1 MAQMKLTLNGLFQ
14 YDNSLFDNLEL
25 PSELTKDTCIQ
36 VILEKCGEFPLLY
49 PDFDYMKYAIGV
61 FSKKWEWTLNKWA
74 KAINIE
80 YDPLYNFD
88 RHEIYTDTSKT
99 KAESNTNATSLNE
112 VSAFND
118 IDSATP
124 NMKPTSKATSEAG
137 GTNKG
142 EGTNTHEGRLYGNI
156 GVTTSQQ
163 MLQSELDLG
172 YWNIYNEIANLFSTE
187 YCIRIY

>member
-1 MAQMKLTLNGLFQ
+1 MAQMKLTLNGLYQF
-14 YDNSLFDNLEL
+14 DNSLFDNLEL

-49 PDFDYMKYAIGV
+49 PDFDYMKYAIGL

-118 IDSATP
+118 IDSANP

-137 GTNKG
+137 GTNQG

-163 MLQSELDLG
+163 MLQSELNLG

>member
-1 MAQMKLTLNGLFQ
+1 MAQMKLTLNGLYQF
-14 YDNSLFDNLEL
+14 DNSLFDNLEL

-49 PDFDYMKYAIGV
+49 PDFEYMKYAIGV

-74 KAINIE
+74 KAINIK

-99 KAESNTNATSLNE
+99 KAQSNTNATSLNE

-137 GTNKG
+137 GTNQG

>member
-14 YDNSLFDNLEL
+14 FDNSLFDNLEL
-25 PSELTKDTCIQ
+25 PSELEKDTCIQ

-74 KAINIE
+74 TAINIE

-118 IDSATP
+118 IDSITP

>member
-1 MAQMKLTLNGLFQ
+1 MAQMKLTLNGLFH

-99 KAESNTNATSLNE
+99 KAESTTKATSLNE

-137 GTNKG
+137 GTNQG
-142 EGTNTHEGRLYGNI
+142 EGNNTHEGRLYGNI

>member
-14 YDNSLFDNLEL
+14 FDNSLFDNLEL

-137 GTNKG
+137 GTNQG

-163 MLQSELDLG
+163 MLQSELNLG

>member
-137 GTNKG
+137 GTNQG

>member
-14 YDNSLFDNLEL
+14 FDNSLFDNLEL

-88 RHEIYTDTSKT
+88 RHEIYTDVSKT
-99 KAESNTNATSLNE
+99 KAESSTNASSLNE

-124 NMKPTSKATSEAG
+124 NMKPTSRATSEAG
-137 GTNKG
+137 GTNEG

-163 MLQSELDLG
+163 MLQSELNLG

-187 YCIRIY
+187 YCVRIY

>member
-36 VILEKCGEFPLLY
+36 VLLEKCGEFPLLY

>member
-1 MAQMKLTLNGLFQ
+1 MAQMKLTLNGLYQF
-14 YDNSLFDNLEL
+14 DNSLFDNLEL

-137 GTNKG
+137 GTNQG

-163 MLQSELDLG
+163 MLQSELNLG

>member
-14 YDNSLFDNLEL
+14 FDNSLFDNLEL

-49 PDFDYMKYAIGV
+49 PDFDYMKYSIGV

-88 RHEIYTDTSKT
+88 RHELYTDTSKT
-99 KAESNTNATSLNE
+99 KAESNTNASSLNE

-118 IDSATP
+118 IDSAAP
-124 NMKPTSKATSEAG
+124 NMKPTSRATSEAG
-137 GTNKG
+137 GVNEG
-142 EGTNTHEGRLYGNI
+142 EGTTTHEGRLYGNI

-163 MLQSELDLG
+163 MLQSELNLG

>member
-1 MAQMKLTLNGLFQ
+1 MAQMKLTLNGLYQ

-88 RHEIYTDTSKT
+88 RHELYTDVSKT

-137 GTNKG
+137 GKNEG
-142 EGTNTHEGRLYGNI
+142 EGTTTHEGRLYGNI

>member
-25 PSELTKDTCIQ
+25 PSELTKDVCIQ

-49 PDFDYMKYAIGV
+49 PDFDYMKYAIGL

-88 RHEIYTDTSKT
+88 RHELYTDTSKT

-163 MLQSELDLG
+163 MLQSELNLG

-187 YCIRIY
+187 YCVRIY

>member
-14 YDNSLFDNLEL
+14 FDNSLFDNLEL
-25 PSELTKDTCIQ
+25 PSELEKDTCIQ

-74 KAINIE
+74 TAINIE

-163 MLQSELDLG
+163 MLQSELNLG

>member
-1 MAQMKLTLNGLFQ
+1 MAQIKLTLNGLFQ

-25 PSELTKDTCIQ
+25 PSELAKDTCIQ

-88 RHEIYTDTSKT
+88 RHEIYTNTSKT

-137 GTNKG
+137 GTNQG

-163 MLQSELDLG
+163 MLQSELNLG

>member
-25 PSELTKDTCIQ
+25 PSELTKDICIQ
-36 VILEKCGEFPLLY
+36 VIREKCGEFPLLY
-49 PDFDYMKYAIGV
+49 PDFDYMKYAIGL
-61 FSKKWEWTLNKWA
+61 FSKKWEWTLNKWT

-88 RHEIYTDTSKT
+88 RHELYTDTSKT

-142 EGTNTHEGRLYGNI
+142 EGTTTHEGRLYGNI

-187 YCIRIY
+187 YCVRIY

>member
-1 MAQMKLTLNGLFQ
+1 MKLTLNGLYQ

-25 PSELTKDTCIQ
+25 PSELTKETCIQ
-36 VILEKCGEFPLLY
+36 TILEKCGEFPLLY
-49 PDFDYMKYAIGV
+49 PDFDYMKYAIGL

-88 RHEIYTDTSKT
+88 RHELYTDTSKT

-124 NMKPTSKATSEAG
+124 NMKPTSKATSKADGKNE
-137 GTNKG
+137 G

>member
-1 MAQMKLTLNGLFQ
+1 MAQMKLTLNGLYQF
-14 YDNSLFDNLEL
+14 DNSLFDNLEL

-88 RHEIYTDTSKT
+88 RHELYTDTSKT
-99 KAESNTNATSLNE
+99 KAESNTKATSLNE

-137 GTNKG
+137 GTNQG

>member
-14 YDNSLFDNLEL
+14 FDNSLFDNLEL
-25 PSELTKDTCIQ
+25 PSELEKDTCIQ

-74 KAINIE
+74 TAINIE

-137 GTNKG
+137 GTNQG

-163 MLQSELDLG
+163 MLQSELNLG

>member
-14 YDNSLFDNLEL
+14 FDNSLFDNLEL
-25 PSELTKDTCIQ
+25 PSQLEKDTCIQ

-74 KAINIE
+74 TAINIE

-137 GTNKG
+137 GTNQG
-142 EGTNTHEGRLYGNI
+142 EGTTTHEGRLYGNI

-163 MLQSELDLG
+163 MLQSELNLG